1 MRVEESCTNP
11 ELAQAGQISGARN
24 FLARLAEFR
33 ACSAHRPSNQQH
45 SQNQSFF
52 FVLIFYSLGTMWS
65 NNDDYSESGEPVK
78 LYIPAKGPPR
88 KSNTAPLESHIGGHA
103 CIDQDEEAPPKCG
116 TCQSSMFLLVQ
127 LRLKGKSED
136 RFLCVYGCPR
146 ADCFEKITFENGFAS
161 GGQGVLCCQRRQ
173 KAVVIPEKPSVPVAP
188 VKSSWYDDND
198 DDDNDGDNDW
208 ATGNADI
215 SNLENAVAAMEANL
229 EDGALA
235 KPKENHP
242 VKEKEEKKQSSESF
256 DCYLLNEQDE
266 PPAPRQQIE
275 EDDVGLSAS
284 DDKIRNMLARYMA
297 EEEDEDILAAL
308 RGTDIGGG
316 GGAGGEADERL
327 SDEDRIL
334 LGFQDRLRR
343 IPRQVVRY
351 ARGGTPLWSI
361 PSETK
366 KKGAFWTVP
375 QCSCGAKRTFEFQL
389 LPSLLHILDV
399 DKFSGKDNGSG
410 ISSMLSSGMNW
421 GSVAVF
427 TCPNACKESEEAVV
441 IQESVDENGENEG
454 QTHMDFSPAIA
465 VVEDMD
471 DDGDFKPDV

>member
-1 MRVEESCTNP
+1 MN
-11 ELAQAGQISGARN
+11 GASTIKSTTTTT
-24 FLARLAEFR
+24 FPKPIFF
-33 ACSAHRPSNQQH
+33 
-45 SQNQSFF
+45 SFD
-52 FVLIFYSLGTMWS
+52 LIFYSLGTMWS

-78 LYIPAKGPPR
+78 LYIPTKGPPR

-103 CIDQDEEAPPKCG
+103 CIDQDEEVPPKCG

-146 ADCFEKITFENGFAS
+146 ADCFEQITFENGFAS

-188 VKSSWYDDND
+188 VKSSWYDDDDDDND
-198 DDDNDGDNDW
+198 DDDNDW
-208 ATGNADI
+208 TTGNTNI

-229 EDGALA
+229 EDGALFA

-242 VKEKEEKKQSSESF
+242 VKEKEHKKQSSESF

-308 RGTDIGGG
+308 RGADIAGGG

-366 KKGAFWTVP
+366 KKGTFWTVP

-441 IQESVDENGENEG
+441 IQESVDENGEIEG
-454 QTHMDFSPAIA
+454 QPHMDFSPAIA

-471 DDGDFKPDV
+471 DDGDFKPDA